1 MKSPFVKIY
10 NKKTGTDLSQFIES
24 FNYED
29 SDEKDAYAEFRI
41 NGLAKNERNEYLMND
56 LELSKDTDLLLQF
69 GFIGGFT
76 SPMHE
81 ITIHENHLDY
91 NQGRCIL
98 ILRCLDKGNFIK
110 RIRTNMQWKNVTASQ
125 IATEIAQK
133 YGMATNRISPTERIY
148 KSFCQSG
155 LSDFQILQK
164 LAHESGAL
172 NCYVSNN
179 TLVFEKINF
188 SMKSK
193 RLLTVGDDNVIRFST
208 TVSNSNSV
216 GTAHKGVTASG
227 IDTNSGEK
235 FSYNYIFDAI
245 NNSLLGKFS
254 TNEKPTKDKRISN
267 GVVDDFLNLINIDNS
282 KHFNPDANSKNVLNI
297 NSETTAKIMD
307 IIGTVKIGATS
318 PQDAKNK
325 AEAMVAKAKKN
336 AVTGTVELEL
346 DSSFNIG
353 DIITVDGLI
362 ADRDKGNWYVKE
374 IRHSIKPNAF
384 ASTELQLSRNATNAG
399 TLPAK
404 GELNKTLGDLFA
416 TPKKAVR
423 HVLNGETGEFLTN
436 ENELMVKKFLVEH
449 GHKGVSELLK
459 DKGL

>member
-1 MKSPFVKIY
+1 MKSPFIKIY
-10 NKKTGTDLSQFIES
+10 NKKTSNDLSQFIES
-24 FNYED
+24 FSYED

-56 LELSKDTDLLLQF
+56 HELQKDTDLIFQF

-91 NQGRCIL
+91 SQGRCVI
-98 ILRCLDKGNFIK
+98 ILRCLDRGCEIK
-110 RIRTNMQWKNVTASQ
+110 KIRTNKQFKNMTASQ
-125 IATEIAQK
+125 IATEIAKK
-133 YGMATNRISPTERIY
+133 YGMATNRIEPTERIY
-148 KSFCQSG
+148 KSLPQSG
-155 LSDFQILQK
+155 LTDFQLLQK

-172 NCYVSNN
+172 NCFVSNN

-188 SMKSK
+188 SRKSK
-193 RLLTVGDDNVIRFST
+193 RLLTVGENVIRFST
-208 TVSNSNSV
+208 TVSNSHQV

-227 IDTNSGEK
+227 VDIMSGK
-235 FSYNYIFDAI
+235 PFTYSYILDGI
-245 NNSLLGKFS
+245 GGQILGKYS
-254 TNEKPTKDKRISN
+254 TETPKDKRISN
-267 GVVDDFLNLINIDNS
+267 GVLDAFYKDLNTDKSPKFDDKLQANNI
-282 KHFNPDANSKNVLNI
+282 LNI
-297 NSETTAKIMD
+297 NADARNAVTD
-307 IIGTVKIGATS
+307 IIGTVKIGAQTLGE
-318 PQDAKNK
+318 AKSK
-325 AEAMVAKAKKN
+325 AESLVARAKKN
-336 AVTGTVELEL
+336 AVTASLELEL

-374 IRHSIKPNAF
+374 IRHSIKNNSY

-399 TLPAK
+399 KTPAH

-416 TPKKAVR
+416 TPKKVVR
-423 HVLNGETGEFLTN
+423 RILNGETGEFITN
-436 ENELMVKKFLVEH
+436 ENEIMVKKFMVEH

>member
-1 MKSPFVKIY
+1 MKSPFLKLYQKRNGKEIS
-10 NKKTGTDLSQFIES
+10 NIES

-41 NGLAKNERNEYLMND
+41 NGLALNSKGQHLMND
-56 LELSKDTDLLLQF
+56 SELQKDTDLQFQF
-69 GFIGGFT
+69 GFIGGFV

-91 NQGRCIL
+91 SAGRCIVV
-98 ILRCLDKGNFIK
+98 LRCLDKGNVIK
-110 RIRTNMQWKNVTASQ
+110 RIRTNMQWRNVTASQ
-125 IATEIAQK
+125 IAQQIADK
-133 YGMATNRISPTERIY
+133 YGMSARISPTEKVY
-148 KSFCQSG
+148 KSICQSG
-155 LSDFQILQK
+155 LSDYQLLQK
-164 LAHESGAL
+164 LAHENGSI

-188 SMKSK
+188 SKKSK
-193 RLLTVGDDNVIRFST
+193 RLLTVGDNVIRFST

-227 IDTNSGEK
+227 VDIMSGK
-235 FSYNYIFDAI
+235 PFTYSYILDGI
-245 NNSLLGKFS
+245 GGQVLGKYS
-254 TNEKPTKDKRISN
+254 TEPTPKDKRISN
-267 GVVDDFLNLINIDNS
+267 GVLDAFYKELNTDKS
-282 KHFNPDANSKNVLNI
+282 QHFNPDANSKNVLNI

-325 AEAMVAKAKKN
+325 AEAMVSKAKKN
-336 AVTGTVELEL
+336 AVTASLELEL

-362 ADRDKGNWYVKE
+362 SDRDKGNWYVKE
-374 IRHSIKPNAF
+374 IRHSIKPNAY
-384 ASTELQLSRNATNAG
+384 ASTSLELSRNATNAG
-399 TLPAK
+399 TTPAK
-404 GELNKTLGDLFA
+404 GELNKTLGGLFA
-416 TPKKAVR
+416 GTTKAVR
-423 HVLNGETGEFLTN
+423 HVLNGETGEFITN
-436 ENELMVKKFLVEH
+436 ENEIMVKKFLVEH